1 MSGLPTRCITRS
13 ATEVALAEIATHRPS
28 LVR

>member
-1 MSGLPTRCITRS
+1 MSGRPTRCMTRS
-13 ATEVALAEIATHRPS
+13 AIEVALAEMATHRPS